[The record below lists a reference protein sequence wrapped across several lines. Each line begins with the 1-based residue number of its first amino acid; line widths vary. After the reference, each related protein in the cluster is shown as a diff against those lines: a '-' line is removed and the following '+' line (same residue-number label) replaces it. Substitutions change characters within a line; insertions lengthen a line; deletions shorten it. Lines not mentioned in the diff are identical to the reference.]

1 MAVTYHGATT
11 LIVTGSSFTEYPS
24 GLMRANV
31 SYVCRTTQASW
42 ISSQLNAKTALPSF
56 SSYTSQFAATRE
68 DRSDGF
74 TYFSA
79 IGYKGNAAVSRTTLG
94 AVISNL
100 FVPVKFVQTTSTIVF
115 TNDLSLPASIISD
128 TLTKI
133 YTIPTS
139 SSNAAISS
147 NVGGGTISST
157 LSLRII
163 KQPEIPAGWT
173 TPITFAQYLS
183 ASKDIIN
190 LERTNYGTIDEI
202 TVTWGYVFSFGTPFY
217 ATVFTP

>member
-1 MAVTYHGATT
+1 MAVTYHGSIA

-24 GLMRANV
+24 GLMRADV
-31 SYVCRTTQASW
+31 TYVCRTTQAS
-42 ISSQLNAKTALPSF
+42 SLLSQLAAKTALPSF

-74 TYFSA
+74 SYFTA
-79 IGYKGNAAVSRTTLG
+79 IGYKGNAAASRVVLG

-100 FVPVKFVQTTSTIVF
+100 SIPVKFVQTTSQLVF
-115 TNDLSLPASIISD
+115 TNDVALPASIISD

-139 SSNAAISS
+139 SSNAAI
-147 NVGGGTISST
+147 GATPPST
-157 LSLRII
+157 LALRII

-183 ASKDIIN
+183 DTKDIIN
-190 LERTNYGTIDEI
+190 LERTNYGTIDEV

-217 ATVFTP
+217 ATVFTA